1 MSQTQKLQNSTCS
14 QKFIKMIILVDQQQA
29 QLIAILQV
37 FLSIQ
42 TTTYIR
48 KDIPSYLQDTNIFLT
63 LNHVSHIPK
72 ESLQETL
79 DVKSLY
85 TNISNNECIKAV
97 REAHDK
103 HPSKTVSAK
112 VIITFLRLILIEITL
127 YSAALTI
134 CKLWDVQWT
143 QFVLQHMLIFLWH
156 NSTQSIYI
164 LTFMAKLYY
173 F

>member
-1 MSQTQKLQNSTCS
+1 
-14 QKFIKMIILVDQQQA
+14 MIILVDQQQA

-48 KDIPSYLQDTNIFLT
+48 KDIPSYLRDTNIFLTT

-72 ESLQETL
+72 ESLLVTL

-85 TNISNNECIKAV
+85 TVISNNEGIKAV

-134 CKLWDVQWT
+134 CKLWDVQWR
-143 QFVLQHMLIFLWH
+143 QFVLQHMLIFLWP
-156 NSTQSIYI
+156 NSTQRIYI
-164 LTFMAKLYY
+164 LTFMAELYY